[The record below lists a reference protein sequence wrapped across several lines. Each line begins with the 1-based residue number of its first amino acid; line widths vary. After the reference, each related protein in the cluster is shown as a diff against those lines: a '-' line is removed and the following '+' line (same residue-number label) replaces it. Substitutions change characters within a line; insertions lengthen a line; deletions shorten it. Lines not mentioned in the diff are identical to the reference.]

1 MPRGRGPSRLCRH
14 NSDPMKAARSGTDVP
29 GRPVSARKDPR
40 TLFLDV
46 IIGALGLLVLVLAYS
61 FASRMIFRPPVD
73 PVRSGSTTP
82 GTTIQLDV
90 LNGCGAPGAGTSATA
105 YLRARGFDVVEYR
118 NYRSFD
124 VRESLVIDRAGN
136 RENAEKVAYALG
148 IRKGN
153 IIQQINQ
160 DYYVDVSV
168 LIGRDYPTLKP
179 SH

>member
-1 MPRGRGPSRLCRH
+1 
-14 NSDPMKAARSGTDVP
+14 MKVARSRAAVP
-29 GRPVSARKDPR
+29 GKPVAARKDPR
-40 TLFLDV
+40 TILLDV

-73 PVRSGSTTP
+73 PVRSGSATQ
-82 GTTIQLDV
+82 GTIQVDV
-90 LNGCGAPGAGTSATA
+90 LNGCGVPGAGTSMTA
-105 YLRARGFDVVEYR
+105 YLRARGCDVVEYS

-179 SH
+179 SQ

>member
-1 MPRGRGPSRLCRH
+1 
-14 NSDPMKAARSGTDVP
+14 MKAARSTTAVP
-29 GRPVSARKDPR
+29 ARPGSARKDPR
-40 TLFLDV
+40 TLLLDV

-73 PVRSGSTTP
+73 PVRSGSAMP
-82 GTTIQLDV
+82 GTIQLDV

-124 VRESLVIDRAGN
+124 VPQSLVIDRAGN

-148 IRKGN
+148 IGKGN

>member
-1 MPRGRGPSRLCRH
+1 
-14 NSDPMKAARSGTDVP
+14 MKAARSTTTVS
-29 GRPVSARKDPR
+29 GRPVSSRKDPR
-40 TLFLDV
+40 TLVLDV

-82 GTTIQLDV
+82 GTIQLDV

-168 LIGRDYPTLKP
+168 LIGRDYPALKP
-179 SH
+179 SQ

>member
-1 MPRGRGPSRLCRH
+1 
-14 NSDPMKAARSGTDVP
+14 MKAPRSTKTVP
-29 GRPVSARKDPR
+29 GRPVSTRKDPR
-40 TLFLDV
+40 TIILDV
-46 IIGALGLLVLVLAYS
+46 IIGALGLLVVVLAYS
-61 FASRMIFRPPVD
+61 FSSRMIFRPPVD
-73 PVRSGSTTP
+73 PVRSGSATP
-82 GTTIQLDV
+82 GTIQLDV
-90 LNGCGAPGAGTSATA
+90 LNGCGLPGAGTSITA

-153 IIQQINQ
+153 IIEQINQ

-179 SH
+179 SQ